1 MEPPAGSPL
10 EDTASQSLGDDE
22 FRERQDAKPTVI
34 SVTGGDVGKDLL
46 SEPERG
52 AAAEGEESHGGAG
65 APGPVDEIQKGGDGG
80 EEPPQQQQEAHA
92 ATEDPQP
99 QDRQPRLRHL
109 FTRLE
114 LKELESV
121 FQRTQYPDVFA
132 RAKATYGLEAT
143 EICQPLSSVQGGSD
157 AYRAGHRERRLPY
170 VWM

>member
-1 MEPPAGSPL
+1 MEPPPGSSL
-10 EDTASQSLGDDE
+10 EDTASRSLGDDE
-22 FRERQDAKPTVI
+22 FQERQDAKPTVI
-34 SVTGGDVGKDLL
+34 SVTGGDIGKDLL

-52 AAAEGEESHGGAG
+52 AAAAAGEESHGGAG

-109 FTRLE
+109 FMRLE
-114 LKELESV
+114 LKELERV

-132 RAKATYGLEAT
+132 RKEITICVDVTQTEA
-143 EICQPLSSVQGGSD
+143 QQ
-157 AYRAGHRERRLPY
+157 
-170 VWM
+170 